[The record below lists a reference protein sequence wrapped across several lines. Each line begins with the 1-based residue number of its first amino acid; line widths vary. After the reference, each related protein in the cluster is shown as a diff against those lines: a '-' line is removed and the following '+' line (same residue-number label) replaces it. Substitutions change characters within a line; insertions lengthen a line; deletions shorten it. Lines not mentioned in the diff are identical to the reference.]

1 MKNVRTI
8 ITLFA
13 VAAIGFGLYYW
24 LFPPPEK
31 VIRKNLSRLADS
43 ISSRPEGNI
52 STMANVNRIGSFFHP
67 NVSISVEGFGPV
79 AGSVHGRGELQQI
92 ALAARQQLR
101 SISVEFYN
109 INVTVGP
116 TETNASAT
124 ATALVKVNDDPNAN
138 IQELE
143 LAFEK
148 LDRDWLI
155 RSATP
160 SKALKPQ

>member
-1 MKNVRTI
+1 
-8 ITLFA
+8 
-13 VAAIGFGLYYW
+13 
-24 LFPPPEK
+24 
-31 VIRKNLSRLADS
+31 
-43 ISSRPEGNI
+43 
-52 STMANVNRIGSFFHP
+52 MANVNRIGCFFHP

-109 INVTVGP
+109 INVIVGP
-116 TETNASAT
+116 TETNATAT
-124 ATALVKVNDDPNAN
+124 ATALVNVHADPIAN
-138 IQELE
+138 LQHLE